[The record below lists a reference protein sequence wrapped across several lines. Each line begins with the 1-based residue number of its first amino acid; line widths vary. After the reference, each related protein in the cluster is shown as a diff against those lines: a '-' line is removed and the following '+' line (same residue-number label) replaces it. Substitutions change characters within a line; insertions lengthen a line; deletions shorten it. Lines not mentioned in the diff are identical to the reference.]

1 MSERLTEAQGG
12 CESQA
17 DLNRRREAEMAKLR
31 KLLEDVHTESEQSI
45 HLLKKKHQEAMME
58 MSEQINVVTRSKDVV
73 SKEKSR
79 LTVEIQELMARIEVL
94 SQEKT
99 SMKKVVEKLEIT
111 V

>member
-1 MSERLTEAQGG
+1 
-12 CESQA
+12 
-17 DLNRRREAEMAKLR
+17 
-31 KLLEDVHTESEQSI
+31 
-45 HLLKKKHQEAMME
+45 ME
-58 MSEQINVVTRSKDVV
+58 MQEQINVVTRSKDVV

>member
-1 MSERLTEAQGG
+1 
-12 CESQA
+12 
-17 DLNRRREAEMAKLR
+17 MAKLR

-99 SMKKVVEKLEIT
+99 SMRKVVEKLEIT

>member
-1 MSERLTEAQGG
+1 
-12 CESQA
+12 
-17 DLNRRREAEMAKLR
+17 
-31 KLLEDVHTESEQSI
+31 
-45 HLLKKKHQEAMME
+45 ME
-58 MSEQINVVTRSKDVV
+58 MQEQINVVTRSKDVV

-99 SMKKVVEKLEIT
+99 SMRKVVEKLEIQ

>member
-1 MSERLTEAQGG
+1 M
-12 CESQA
+12 
-17 DLNRRREAEMAKLR
+17 NP
-31 KLLEDVHTESEQSI
+31 I
-45 HLLKKKHQEAMME
+45 QEAMME
-58 MSEQINVVTRSKDVV
+58 MQEQINVVTRSKDVV

-99 SMKKVVEKLEIT
+99 SMRKVVEKLEIQ

>member
-1 MSERLTEAQGG
+1 
-12 CESQA
+12 
-17 DLNRRREAEMAKLR
+17 
-31 KLLEDVHTESEQSI
+31 
-45 HLLKKKHQEAMME
+45 MME
-58 MSEQINVVTRSKDVV
+58 MSEQIQVITRSKDVV

-99 SMKKVVEKLEIT
+99 SMRKVVEKLEIQ